1 MKLLTGNS
9 NKILSKKISKYLKS
23 KLINSSIRKFADGEI
38 YIEINENI
46 RGNSIFI
53 IQSISSPANDNLM
66 ELLLCIDAL
75 KRSSA
80 KNITTVIPYFGYAR
94 QDRKV
99 VPRTSI
105 SAKLVSNLITK
116 AGADRVVT
124 VDLHAGQIQVDLHA
138 GQIQG
143 FFDIPVDNL
152 FCTPIFAR
160 HIKKNIKSKSIIC
173 VAPDVGGTE
182 RARALGKSLD
192 VGLAIVDKRR
202 PAPGKSQVMN
212 VIGNVKDKTCIVVD
226 DIIDSGGTIIN
237 SAKALKDRGAKEVYA
252 YITHGVLSGEAVK
265 KIQKSV
271 IKKLVIT
278 DSIDNQIRVN
288 KAKNIEVLTISS
300 NLMGEAIKR
309 ISNSTSVSDL
319 FK

>member
-124 VDLHAGQIQVDLHA
+124 VDLHAGQIQ
-138 GQIQG
+138 G

-237 SAKALKDRGAKEVYA
+237 SAKALKDRGAKEVYT

-288 KAKNIEVLTISS
+288 KAKNIEVLTVS